1 MLPKELTTYVFN
13 NPQNHTIPYGPWEWP
28 SALVWLW
35 TLPWLGQSRLAW
47 APQALPS
54 LINLCVCWLVGLV
67 SLHK

>member
-1 MLPKELTTYVFN
+1 MLPKFVTTYVFN
-13 NPQNHTIPYGPWEWP
+13 NPQNHTIPYGPWE

-54 LINLCVCWLVGLV
+54 LRFRGSV
-67 SLHK
+67 LHQARASC